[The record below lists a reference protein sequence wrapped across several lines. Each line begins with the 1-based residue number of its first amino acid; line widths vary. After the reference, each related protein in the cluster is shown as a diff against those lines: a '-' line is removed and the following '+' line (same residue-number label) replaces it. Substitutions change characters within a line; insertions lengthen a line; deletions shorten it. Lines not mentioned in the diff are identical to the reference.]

1 MSKTLTAFKKDFQ
14 YHCPDIKVTSLEE
27 KDYPHW
33 KRLVFKDVL
42 NCDDMLDISL
52 YLRNRFSVEGK
63 YSHKL
68 PKLHEYKG
76 NLVLTVSEEEI
87 ERINMISI

>member
-33 KRLVFKDVL
+33 KRLVFLQGL
-42 NCDDMLDISL
+42 NCEEMFLLSRYIKDT
-52 YLRNRFSVEGK
+52 FSVEGK

-76 NLVLTVSEEEI
+76 NLVLTIDEDEI
-87 ERINMISI
+87 KRAIQ